1 MHQATQKDTVVN
13 NAILE
18 RLTAR
23 VASLEEEVTA
33 LSSQLSHVGESLQLA
48 KIQVAEH
55 INTTSPIASLP
66 DEILAMIFE
75 AGARQQAQRSENRVY
90 FSMLVS
96 QVMHRFLAIAIATPH
111 LWTAVDIDALK
122 PMVALLDL

>member
-1 MHQATQKDTVVN
+1 VYVYSGKRPPMRTNFWSGRFIAK
-13 NAILE
+13 
-18 RLTAR
+18 
-23 VASLEEEVTA
+23 
-33 LSSQLSHVGESLQLA
+33 LSHVGESLQLA

-96 QVMHRFLAIAIATPH
+96 QVTHRFRAIAIATGQPS
-111 LWTAVDIDALK
+111 I
-122 PMVALLDL
+122 